1 MKDIRLV
8 WIYRLLLFLLMF
20 VLLYVFMKLAPIW
33 KPTLKM
39 IAIVITPFVIAAF
52 ITYLLHPIIEKIHHH
67 GVPRSIAI
75 LLIYTLFFG
84 GVGFG
89 LYKGV
94 PIIIEQLKDLSEN
107 VPIFMETYRDW
118 IEEIRDQT
126 SHWPNGFHDRI
137 EEGLQSIEKES
148 ALLVTKLLNS
158 MKRLLNY
165 IILIAIIP
173 FLVFYM
179 LKDYPDINK
188 AIWYITPKKFRTP
201 GKEFLKGVD
210 ESLGNYIRGQLF
222 VCFAIGIIATIGF
235 WLIKMKYPLLLGSII
250 GVTNII
256 PYFGPIIGLIPA
268 VIIAATI
275 SMKMVLFVSG
285 LVLVLQFIEGNV
297 LSPLIVGKSLHMH
310 PIVIM
315 FALLV
320 GGEIAGVLGL
330 IVAVP
335 FLAIVKVTILHAKT
349 YLMNH

>member
-107 VPIFMETYRDW
+107 VPIFIETYRDW

-256 PYFGPIIGLIPA
+256 PYFGPIIGLIPT

-335 FLAIVKVTILHAKT
+335 FLAILKVTILHAKT

>member
-107 VPIFMETYRDW
+107 VPIFIETYRDW

-256 PYFGPIIGLIPA
+256 PYFGPIIGLVPA

-275 SMKMVLFVSG
+275 SMKMVIFVSG

-330 IVAVP
+330 IIAVP
-335 FLAIVKVTILHAKT
+335 FLAILKVTILHAKT

>member
-20 VLLYVFMKLAPIW
+20 VLLYVLMKLAPIW
-33 KPTLKM
+33 KPMLKM

-107 VPIFMETYRDW
+107 VPIFIETYRDW

-201 GKEFLKGVD
+201 GKEFLQGVD

-335 FLAIVKVTILHAKT
+335 FLAILKVTILHAKT

>member
-107 VPIFMETYRDW
+107 VPIFIETYRDW

-335 FLAIVKVTILHAKT
+335 FLAILKVTILHAKT